1 MKQKNKKFARSDMQ
15 TSQRVESLV
24 TANTNKTLQMFP
36 FQFSLFILSSKIKNS
51 ASMAT
56 VLTVS
61 LQIDNLQNS
70 LGFQLRIIVSLL
82 TTYKMLLKNTCQK
95 HV

>member
-1 MKQKNKKFARSDMQ
+1 
-15 TSQRVESLV
+15 
-24 TANTNKTLQMFP
+24 
-36 FQFSLFILSSKIKNS
+36 
-51 ASMAT
+51 MAT

>member
-1 MKQKNKKFARSDMQ
+1 
-15 TSQRVESLV
+15 
-24 TANTNKTLQMFP
+24 
-36 FQFSLFILSSKIKNS
+36 
-51 ASMAT
+51 MAT

-82 TTYKMLLKNTCQK
+82 TTYKMLLKKHLSETCIDIILKKQMTK
-95 HV
+95 IMETKTFFQERTFMFQT